1 MRPRFSATA
10 ALFLYTDVADVMMLT
25 LDKGRGVQPIVRTPQ
40 PEQHGVVSPNG
51 QWLAYAGFDGVSQ
64 IFVRPFPN
72 VNDAITQVSTSGGGQ
87 PQWARNGR
95 ELFYL
100 SLDGSLMS
108 VPVVPGR
115 TWKAQAPVRV
125 IDPDVLRD
133 VSISLRTY
141 DVSPDGQRFLVI
153 KDAPGENTAA
163 SPPQVIVVQNW
174 IEEWKRL
181 GRR

>member
-1 MRPRFSATA
+1 M
-10 ALFLYTDVADVMMLT
+10 
-25 LDKGRGVQPIVRTPQ
+25 
-40 PEQHGVVSPNG
+40 
-51 QWLAYAGFDGVSQ
+51 
-64 IFVRPFPN
+64 
-72 VNDAITQVSTSGGGQ
+72 NDAITQVSTSGGGQ

-100 SLDGSLMS
+100 SLDGGLMS

-115 TWKAQAPVRV
+115 TWKAQAPVRI

-153 KDAPGENTAA
+153 KDAPGERTAA

-174 IEEWKRL
+174 VEEWKRL